1 MKWVSARRV
10 PILLAAATLIPI
22 GALGL
27 LGLRTLDQE
36 RALTRQRQREMLEV
50 ASARAALAIDRR
62 LQDIEAQL
70 ATGTGVRF
78 LPTGVTSSRDIPILF
93 QPIDTPAP
101 VAVPA
106 LASAEAA
113 EFRRRDLPAAEADYA
128 RLAAAPASEVRAA
141 ALLAL
146 GRVRRLRGNTDG
158 ALAAYADLER
168 LGDVIVAGQPA
179 ALVARQ
185 GRCRAWE
192 DVEHTGQLRAAVR
205 DLERSI
211 ESGEWAIDRAT
222 FDLYREMIQRWGG
235 TAPPVQHLARSE
247 AAADLWRAWRRGELG
262 SRGRRLLSRDAGTV
276 LALWSGTDDRLTVW
290 LATGDDIAASWSSL
304 WADQRIRVTLSG
316 SDGQPFVG
324 SPLSGGVSLTPTE
337 TRLPLIVTASLLDTG
352 IADSAGRSRLLTIGL
367 ALALTLTIGT
377 VYGLYRTTRRELA
390 LARQQAEFVS
400 AVSHEFRTPL
410 TSMRHLTE
418 LLVSRAP
425 ATEERRTHYYELLAH
440 ETERL
445 HRMVESLL
453 SFGRMDVGAYAWQL
467 EPVDVSCIVRDIAG
481 EFRRE
486 SVAAGREVTCE
497 IEERLSPIRA
507 DREALSRALWNLLE
521 NAGKYS
527 EPGRPIHVFARSS
540 GDSVLVGVRDE
551 GIGIPATE
559 HRRIFQK
566 FVRGA
571 DATRAGVRGVG
582 LGLALVTRIAEAHGG
597 SVRLESQPGHGS
609 TFTLVL
615 PCLES

>member
-1 MKWVSARRV
+1 MTRVSAQRI
-10 PILLAAATLIPI
+10 PLLLAAATLIPI
-22 GALGL
+22 GALAW
-27 LGLRTLDQE
+27 LGVRTIEQD
-36 RALTRQRQREMLEV
+36 RALAGQRRREILEV
-50 ASARAALAIDRR
+50 ASQRAALAIERR
-62 LQDIEAQL
+62 LQDVYAQL
-70 ATGTGVRF
+70 DAGNGVHF
-78 LPTGVTSSRDIPILF
+78 LPTGIASSRDVPILF

-101 VAVPA
+101 APIPAIAAAEVEEFQRRNLPRAETEYERVAR
-106 LASAEAA
+106 ASAPDA
-113 EFRRRDLPAAEADYA
+113 
-128 RLAAAPASEVRAA
+128 RAA
-141 ALLAL
+141 ALLGL
-146 GRVRRLRGNTDG
+146 GRVRRLRGDTDG
-158 ALAAYADLER
+158 ALRAYDE
-168 LGDVIVAGQPA
+168 LGTMTDAIVAGQPA

-185 GRCRAWE
+185 ARGRLLESSDQRE
-192 DVEHTGQLRAAVR
+192 RLRADAR
-205 DLERSI
+205 DLANLLW
-211 ESGEWAIDRAT
+211 SGQWPIDRAT
-222 FDLYREMIQRWGG
+222 FDLYREMVERWGAG
-235 TAPPVQHLARSE
+235 TLSADAIARTE
-247 AAADLWRAWRRGELG
+247 AAVDLWGEWRRGGLE
-262 SRGRRLLSRDAGTV
+262 SRGRRLISREAGSV
-276 LALWSGTDDRLTVW
+276 LAVWAGDAERLTVW
-290 LATGDDIAASWSSL
+290 LATGRDVEASWQSM
-304 WADQRIRVTLSG
+304 WAPQRIQVALAG
-316 SDGQPFVG
+316 LDGRPFVG
-324 SPLSGGVSLTPTE
+324 APIAGGLSLTPSE
-337 TRLPLIVTASLLDTG
+337 TRLPVIMTVSSLEGVPGD
-352 IADSAGRSRLLTIGL
+352 AGRTRLFVIGL
-367 ALALTLTIGT
+367 VSILTLMMAAS
-377 VYGLYRTTRRELA
+377 YGLYRATTRELA

-425 ATEERRTHYYELLAH
+425 AAEDRRQHYYELLAH

-467 EPVDVSCIVRDIAG
+467 EPLDVSSIVRDIAT

-486 SVAAGREVTCE
+486 SLAAGRDVTCE
-497 IEERLSPIRA
+497 IEEHLSPIRA

-540 GDSVLVGVRDE
+540 GESVLVGVRDE
-551 GIGIPATE
+551 GIGIPTTE

-571 DATRAGVRGVG
+571 EATRAGVRGVG